1 MGRLVGGTLRMRCSG
16 IRPAVVL
23 ELGEV
28 GDIDDGVVDG
38 ELWLPRPDPGRL
50 DRSQAL
56 YCSAPRP
63 EPGRERREKAALLD
77 SSPDAA
83 I

>member
-1 MGRLVGGTLRMRCSG
+1 MGGALRMRCSG
-16 IRPAVVL
+16 IRPVL

-28 GDIDDGVVDG
+28 GDIDGVVEVED
-38 ELWLPRPDPGRL
+38 EFWLPRPDPGRL

>member
-16 IRPAVVL
+16 IRPEVVL

-28 GDIDDGVVDG
+28 GDIDGVVDV

-63 EPGRERREKAALLD
+63 EPGRDRREKAALD